1 MVGLFM
7 KNEKFVDTSYKYEKS
22 EKKCLTL
29 VCLNL
34 CQHDIVVNFSTLL
47 IRCNNSMVE
56 PKNIVK
62 GAY

>member
-22 EKKCLTL
+22 ETKCLTL

-34 CQHDIVVNFSTLL
+34 CQHD
-47 IRCNNSMVE
+47 
-56 PKNIVK
+56 
-62 GAY
+62 